1 MPTAL
6 FQDDQLYR
14 CLLDNLAEGV
24 YFTDTHRRIQYW
36 NRGAEQITG
45 YEAEEVLGRSC
56 ANNILVHTDF
66 GGKSICHGAC
76 PLAATMKDTECRTE
90 RLFLRH
96 KEGHRIPVVT
106 TTVAILDA
114 AGVVIGGLE
123 SFHDV
128 TTEMAALAQVEELKA
143 KSLLCS
149 LTGVGNRRYAEQM
162 LESKFEEMRRN
173 QSSLGIVFMD
183 VDRFKAINDRHGHK
197 VGDLALKIIAR
208 TLSNAMR
215 GYDFLGRWGGEEFI
229 AILPNM
235 QRPQLS
241 EFAERLRALVEE
253 SSAAISN
260 GSLVLTISLGAVV
273 AGPEDDIG
281 DVLTR
286 ADLLMYRS
294 KQNGRNQVTMD

>member
-36 NRGAEQITG
+36 NHGAKQITG

-66 GGKSICHGAC
+66 DGKSICHGAC
-76 PLAATMKDTECRTE
+76 PLAATMKDTQCRTE
-90 RLFLRH
+90 KLFLRH

-106 TTVAILDA
+106 TTVAIFDA
-114 AGVVIGGLE
+114 AGVVVGGLE
-123 SFHDV
+123 SFHDA

-143 KSLLCS
+143 KSLLCP

-162 LESKFEEMRRN
+162 LEAKFEEMRRN

-183 VDRFKAINDRHGHK
+183 VDRFKSINDRHGHK

-235 QRPQLS
+235 QRAQLA
-241 EFAERLRALVEE
+241 EFAERLRALVQE

-273 AGPEDDIG
+273 AGPDDEIG

-294 KQNGRNQVTMD
+294 KQHGRNRVTMD